1 VQELVGM
8 ADGEPEDDEML
19 TVEELCSWF
28 KVSKDWVYDEVEARR
43 LPYVRLGRRHLR
55 FRRRELEQ
63 YLNARTLRPNGQ
75 TERWR

>member
-1 VQELVGM
+1 M
-8 ADGEPEDDEML
+8 GEGDQNVDEML

-28 KVSKDWVYDEVEARR
+28 KVSKDWVYDEVEAHR

-63 YLNARTLRPNGQ
+63 YLNARSLQPMDQSQRQ
-75 TERWR
+75 Q

>member
-1 VQELVGM
+1 MDAGDQGV
-8 ADGEPEDDEML
+8 DEML

-55 FRRRELEQ
+55 FRRGELEQ
-63 YLNARTLRPNGQ
+63 YLNARTLRPTDQ
-75 TERWR
+75 FEIQQ